1 MDGGI
6 TEGIRD
12 LRKVCLFLSDHLFCF
27 LDFQIRKVVDH
38 PAVLFFLKELLQL
51 GFSNKIRLA
60 DLIEG
65 QLAVQMI
72 FHIQKDPLVE
82 DGIVFFPGGFFGRIR
97 LFFLFEAAKHRQEK
111 QFQIKLDHLFRG
123 KGCTGAPFHFL
134 GKGVIERRCD
144 AVAGLADDLS
154 EKRFFRLTDGGDEV
168 AELFHTGGIAG
179 KGNHDKIGSNL
190 SVCFYIMK
198 FVRFMKDDLP
208 LLQGQFFLSG
218 GHRHLALV
226 HAKKFPEIMGLPVK
240 MIGVGIFKIMD
251 GDNLCNVQFFGQRER
266 LVSHG
271 SSTPFTGKMS
281 NMYFMITV

>member
-1 MDGGI
+1 MQYICGIILCQCLDRDCVFRRRHSGKGLELPGKVMDGGI

-12 LRKVCLFLSDHLFCF
+12 LRKVCLFLPDHLFCF

-51 GFSNKIRLA
+51 GFSHKIRLA

-82 DGIVFFPGGFFGRIR
+82 DGIVFFPGGFFGRIW

-123 KGCTGAPFHFL
+123 KGGTGAPFHFL

-190 SVCFYIMK
+190 S
-198 FVRFMKDDLP
+198 R
-208 LLQGQFFLSG
+208 LLLHYEIRS
-218 GHRHLALV
+218 V
-226 HAKKFPEIMGLPVK
+226 H
-240 MIGVGIFKIMD
+240 
-251 GDNLCNVQFFGQRER
+251 ER
-266 LVSHG
+266 
-271 SSTPFTGKMS
+271 
-281 NMYFMITV
+281 